1 MQHFMKQNNTLLLF
15 WALPAAIQACTYQ
28 RESSAMRQERVVC
41 RQRLGVMDEY
51 VGLHCLVLTLLVAE
65 GWSMWG

>member
-15 WALPAAIQACTYQ
+15 WALPPAIQACTHR
-28 RESSAMRQERVVC
+28 RESSAIRLERVVC
-41 RQRLGVMDEY
+41 RQRLGVMEY